1 MAGVLRASRVVLAL
15 LGGAAVALGQDVDP
29 LAFGCG
35 NGRYAEAWGLAKR
48 QLRGVFENPSAGLA
62 PTNKQMLRDA
72 LEAVQ
77 AGLKSSS
84 ALSTEAAGECGLGRL
99 SIQLLGVATLPAEEL
114 IQIFSRSEQLAS
126 PVLTAL
132 LDVPWLAVAQS
143 GWPVY
148 ALLGEINLQRREAGI
163 TNIDEVDG
171 LDQPLGQAFYNEL
184 TQAIIQGDGA
194 AIGRV
199 TNMFLSIPDAQQ
211 NAFGWLTALVA
222 GGASAE
228 AKVRV
233 EILDTTQSS
242 LKQILTGAVGLD
254 IAVGT
259 QWPFWGL
266 MHMAADVFAQ

>member
-1 MAGVLRASRVVLAL
+1 MAGAATAKRVALAL
-15 LGGAAVALGQDVDP
+15 LGGAAAALAQGVDP

-35 NGRYAEAWGLAKR
+35 DGPHAEAWGSAKR
-48 QLRGVFENPSAGLA
+48 QMRGIFENPSAGLA
-62 PTNKQMLRDA
+62 PTSKQMLRDA
-72 LEAVQ
+72 LESVQ

-84 ALSTEAAGECGLGRL
+84 ALSAEAAGECGLGRL
-99 SIQLLGVATLPAEEL
+99 SIQLLGVATLNPEEL

-132 LDVPWLAVAQS
+132 LDLPWLAVAQS

-171 LDQPLGQAFYNEL
+171 LDQPLGQAFYSEL

-194 AIGRV
+194 AIGRI
-199 TNMFLSIPDAQQ
+199 TNMFLSIDGAQQ
-211 NAFGWLTALVA
+211 NAFAWLTALVA

-233 EILDTTQSS
+233 EILDTTQTS

-259 QWPFWGL
+259 QWPFWGRGSI
-266 MHMAADVFAQ
+266 ARTV